1 MIVLSSVLDWFTGG
15 VDHPY
20 MRLTHCMNHDSLWIG
35 ITVGLDLAVGVGYS
49 IIALHWWQNGRN
61 LPDAPA
67 RRAMSNIRNIFV
79 FCAICGYTFIP
90 IKMVWP
96 GWRLYDL
103 FLAVLVY
110 FTWRYAWGAKDL
122 KVVYREL
129 GKTAQLTADLEK
141 SKDESRRKTAF
152 LNALS
157 HDLRTPL
164 NGIALQL
171 EVVRLSAAAN
181 DPAILRQAMSQ
192 IEASARSAEE
202 MMESLLECARMD
214 WQEEPNHIETFAL
227 ADLLRACVVEIQ
239 PLADNKGLYLQVG
252 DPGHLTIKTDR
263 RKLQRILGN
272 LLANALKFTE
282 QGGVRIAVESAH
294 AALEVHVI
302 DSGVGVSLEQQGR
315 VFEEFY
321 QVDNYARD
329 CQKGFGL
336 GLAIARRLAR
346 QIGGEITMESAVGY
360 GSRFTVALA
369 GVVTASAAPVESQSS
384 AVLVAG

>member
-20 MRLTHCMNHDSLWIG
+20 MRLTHCMNHDSLWIA
-35 ITVGLDLAVGVGYS
+35 ITVGLDLAIGAGYA
-49 IIALHWWQNGRN
+49 IIAMHWWQNARN
-61 LPDAPA
+61 LPDVPA
-67 RRAMSNIRNIFV
+67 RRALSNIRNIFV

-96 GWRLYDL
+96 AWRLYDL

-110 FTWRYAWGAKDL
+110 FTWRYAWDAKDL

-164 NGIALQL
+164 NGIALQA
-171 EVVRLSAAAN
+171 EVARLSAEAN
-181 DPAILRQAMSQ
+181 NLPVVRQAMSQ
-192 IEASARSAEE
+192 IEASARVAEE

-214 WQEEPNHIETFAL
+214 WQDQTNHLETFPL
-227 ADLLRACVVEIQ
+227 ADLLRACVLEIEA
-239 PLADNKGLYLQVG
+239 LAGQKGLYVHLPDAG
-252 DPGHLTIKTDR
+252 DLTIRSDR
-263 RKLQRILGN
+263 RKLQRILCN
-272 LLANALKFTE
+272 LLGNAVKFTE
-282 QGGVRIAVESAH
+282 RGGVRIAVEQAR
-294 AALEVHVI
+294 AALEIHVI
-302 DSGVGVSLEQQGR
+302 DSGVGISPEQQGR

-329 CQKGFGL
+329 RQKGFGL

-346 QIGGEITMESAVGY
+346 QIGGEIAMESAVGC

-369 GVVTASAAPVESQSS
+369 GVVTAAAAPVESEPA
-384 AVLVAG
+384 AVLAAA